1 MENTENIQHINVEA
15 GNTLPPRGRKDND
28 EHAHKEE
35 PFDLRVFIKDTF
47 VILLGIA
54 FATIGLELFVV
65 PNKLLDGGVT
75 GISLLLSFMTKQDVS
90 IFIFTINMPFV
101 YMGYKQVGKI
111 FAIKTFLAIVTL
123 SIVLYAMHSLHP
135 DPITKD
141 KVLIAVFGGICLGA
155 GIGFAMRGGCVLDG
169 TEVLALWLTRKT
181 SMQVGEIILIIN
193 ILISENKSFSNWE
206 EVLPFTVVNVAYV
219 VKKLRRVA

>member
-1 MENTENIQHINVEA
+1 LIFYIPYVLGGLFANLTIPTIIFLIKKYFQKLENKNV
-15 GNTLPPRGRKDND
+15 TLKEIEIRND
-28 EHAHKEE
+28 ENNHKEE
-35 PFDLRVFIKDTF
+35 PFEIQVFIKDTF

-54 FATIGLELFVV
+54 FATVGLELFVV

-75 GISLLLSFMTKQDVS
+75 GISLLLSFVTKLDVS

-135 DPITKD
+135 TPITQD

-169 TEVLALWLTRKT
+169 TEVLALWLTRKS

-193 ILISENKSFSNWE
+193 ILIFANG
-206 EVLPFTVVNVAYV
+206 
-219 VKKLRRVA
+219 